1 MDYHLLKLIPK
12 ATPISKVKSRER
24 AGLLYIGKRAVLF
37 FFKEP
42 VLNKNTPLET
52 MKGLQ
57 RVHLELTKCCLLID
71 TFFLSCLVAQFV
83 DIVKLHSLWT
93 GTSALSATLMRYYA
107 VYQFSYVIC
116 RTRDSVFITYQ
127 TPRRE
132 LIKLFFGKYFWR
144 SSTCCDETLLWEL
157 DLTSCS
163 YSV

>member
-1 MDYHLLKLIPK
+1 MPRAFYRLRVSFWNGLSFAQTHSQGHAKFKGEIPGTSWVVIYWETGS
-12 ATPISKVKSRER
+12 AF
-24 AGLLYIGKRAVLF
+24 F
-37 FFKEP
+37 FFKEL

-71 TFFLSCLVAQFV
+71 TFFLSCSVAQFV

-132 LIKLFFGKYFWR
+132 LIKLFFGKYF
-144 SSTCCDETLLWEL
+144 
-157 DLTSCS
+157 
-163 YSV
+163 